1 MVYPPNTVVIPLWLR
16 DTYARVTPAPIY
28 DLAGAVTEDAQSNIA
43 ARDALQQE
51 AIGADSGL
59 FRSGD
64 DIFSY
69 LSKRSDLCNQTIT
82 FVIIGLRDL
91 YWNNRGNLSRE
102 EIGKLEYALRYPLPS
117 FKNVFEYKNLD
128 DQRGV
133 IPVPVYQLFGTITAF
148 SVIHIP
154 VRHFVEALNTQQPLR
169 VALSGTNI
177 ILELQYKP
185 YDFWDPG
192 TESLVNYIPLPR
204 C

>member
-1 MVYPPNTVVIPLWLR
+1 M
-16 DTYARVTPAPIY
+16 
-28 DLAGAVTEDAQSNIA
+28 
-43 ARDALQQE
+43 
-51 AIGADSGL
+51 
-59 FRSGD
+59 
-64 DIFSY
+64 
-69 LSKRSDLCNQTIT
+69 
-82 FVIIGLRDL
+82 
-91 YWNNRGNLSRE
+91 
-102 EIGKLEYALRYPLPS
+102 
-117 FKNVFEYKNLD
+117 FEYKNLD